1 MLYTIK
7 NDFLQVQINSRG
19 GEMMSIQ
26 TLSDNCEY
34 LWQGD
39 SGYWGDR
46 AIHLF
51 PICGRLYE
59 GKYTYKGETYRMGAH
74 GFLRSSEMN
83 VVSHEQDAITFE
95 LTDSKE
101 TQLQY
106 PFAFRLHVTYRLQKN
121 CVTIEFN
128 VLNTD
133 DKTLIFT
140 LGGHPGFGLPF
151 EQGLRFEDYAV
162 SFEEPCQPEQIKF
175 SPTCFVTGETPLY
188 SLVNNKTLPLQHD
201 LFDNDAIF
209 LQKMSHTVTLG
220 SPKGSKR
227 VTLTCNDMK
236 YLGFWHTT
244 KSDAPFVCIEPWL
257 GIPSDDLTV
266 DEWESKKD
274 MIHLPVG
281 ETFTTEYSIA
291 VE

>member
-7 NDFLQVQINSRG
+7 NDYLQVQINSRG
-19 GEMMSIQ
+19 GEMMSVQ
-26 TLSDNCEY
+26 TLQDNCEY

-39 SGYWGDR
+39 SAYWGDR

-59 GKYTYKGETYRMGAH
+59 GKYTYKGETFQMGAH
-74 GFLRSSEMN
+74 GFLRNSEMT
-83 VVSHEQDAITFE
+83 VSNSTQDAITFQ
-95 LTDSKE
+95 LTDSEE
-101 TQLQY
+101 TRKQY
-106 PFAFRLHVTYRLQKN
+106 PFAFELYVTYRLEKN
-121 CVTIEFN
+121 TVVVSFK
-128 VLNTD
+128 VYNTD

-151 EQGLRFEDYAV
+151 EQGLCFEDYTL
-162 SFEEPCQPEQIKF
+162 SFETPCQPEQIKF
-175 SPTCFVTGETPLY
+175 SPTCFVTGETPPY
-188 SLVNNKTLPLQHD
+188 ALVNDKVLPLQHD

-209 LQKMSHTVTLG
+209 LQEMSHSVTLG
-220 SPKGSKR
+220 SDKGSKK

-257 GIPSDDLTV
+257 GIPSDDLKV
-266 DEWESKKD
+266 DDWETKKD

-281 ETFTTEYSIA
+281 ESFTTEYSII